1 MNLTTAPQRGIFASV
16 ATIRTLTKLLAGSV
30 ALLFAITASAQP
42 TPTPGPWT
50 WTNVKLNDATTGD
63 PSGTV
68 TGSFTIVPSGPFF
81 TLTGS
86 TTTTGADGTTFDSGT
101 VGPGG
106 FILLRSADGPDYT
119 GAPMFVLETIE
130 PAVPGG
136 RTFETTVFDLDAT
149 PSDGSADIAF
159 SVSEGT
165 ARILG
170 AFQITCSNADC
181 NEFTVGDVVDYDSV
195 PPPTIVGP
203 AISNFQY
210 SLNGGAYT
218 ALSPANAVSPITIS
232 GLTNGTTY
240 SITLQPLD
248 SAGDPVGPPS
258 APVEVTFRWAV
269 DCSQNSYIFTTQAQ
283 VDAVLQDCDSVVGG
297 LTVGANGASTDIT
310 NLNGLSNLTSVGG
323 DLYIYNNDVLANL
336 DGLES
341 LTSVGG
347 ELDISGNGLLTNLNG
362 LANITS
368 VGGDLRIINNNAL
381 TNFDGLANL
390 SSVGD
395 GLYIRSNDVLTNIGG
410 LANLTSVEDDL
421 IIYNNDALTN
431 IDGLDNLASVGGYL
445 YIDDNDAL
453 TNLGGLANLPSVG
466 GYLRITDN
474 YALTNID
481 GLANLTNVGGYL
493 GIEDNHALTNC
504 QGLAPVLGWPSGP
517 PDDSVGGEI
526 TIGANSG
533 TECDSIEAILAS
545 VSGPSQPII
554 STATGGDQSIS
565 LGFSPSTTP
574 DDLFPITGYE
584 AVCSGLT
591 EIEAAMGVSSP
602 VSVGNL
608 TNYREYDCTV
618 APVTG
623 LGTLPLSSS
632 VSATPSPEPQVPIA
646 PLITG
651 IEAGNAQVSISVSVA
666 DDGGSPITGYTA
678 YCFGDM
684 FSFGSSPASPITV
697 SGLTNGEAYE
707 CLVTATNA
715 VGTSL
720 ISESSAPVTPVA
732 PPPGC

>member
-1 MNLTTAPQRGIFASV
+1 
-16 ATIRTLTKLLAGSV
+16 
-30 ALLFAITASAQP
+30 
-42 TPTPGPWT
+42 
-50 WTNVKLNDATTGD
+50 
-63 PSGTV
+63 
-68 TGSFTIVPSGPFF
+68 
-81 TLTGS
+81 
-86 TTTTGADGTTFDSGT
+86 
-101 VGPGG
+101 
-106 FILLRSADGPDYT
+106 
-119 GAPMFVLETIE
+119 
-130 PAVPGG
+130 
-136 RTFETTVFDLDAT
+136 
-149 PSDGSADIAF
+149 
-159 SVSEGT
+159 
-165 ARILG
+165 
-170 AFQITCSNADC
+170 
-181 NEFTVGDVVDYDSV
+181 
-195 PPPTIVGP
+195 
-203 AISNFQY
+203 
-210 SLNGGAYT
+210 
-218 ALSPANAVSPITIS
+218 
-232 GLTNGTTY
+232 
-240 SITLQPLD
+240 
-248 SAGDPVGPPS
+248 
-258 APVEVTFRWAV
+258 
-269 DCSQNSYIFTTQAQ
+269 
-283 VDAVLQDCDSVVGG
+283 
-297 LTVGANGASTDIT
+297 
-310 NLNGLSNLTSVGG
+310 
-323 DLYIYNNDVLANL
+323 
-336 DGLES
+336 
-341 LTSVGG
+341 
-347 ELDISGNGLLTNLNG
+347 
-362 LANITS
+362 
-368 VGGDLRIINNNAL
+368 
-381 TNFDGLANL
+381 
-390 SSVGD
+390 
-395 GLYIRSNDVLTNIGG
+395 
-410 LANLTSVEDDL
+410 
-421 IIYNNDALTN
+421 
-431 IDGLDNLASVGGYL
+431 
-445 YIDDNDAL
+445 
-453 TNLGGLANLPSVG
+453 
-466 GYLRITDN
+466 LRITDN